1 MTNSPIDFR
10 RQDRHMQ
17 TYTEAIVKK
26 VPKTIASALTTAD
39 LGSPDYEKACEQH
52 ERYVGA
58 LRDCGI
64 EIIVLEADDKFPDSV
79 FIEDTAVVTDRCAII
94 TNPGEETRRGEVHDI
109 AGVLSE
115 R

>member
-1 MTNSPIDFR
+1 
-10 RQDRHMQ
+10 MQ

-58 LRDCGI
+58 LRD
-64 EIIVLEADDKFPDSV
+64 
-79 FIEDTAVVTDRCAII
+79 
-94 TNPGEETRRGEVHDI
+94 
-109 AGVLSE
+109 
-115 R
+115 